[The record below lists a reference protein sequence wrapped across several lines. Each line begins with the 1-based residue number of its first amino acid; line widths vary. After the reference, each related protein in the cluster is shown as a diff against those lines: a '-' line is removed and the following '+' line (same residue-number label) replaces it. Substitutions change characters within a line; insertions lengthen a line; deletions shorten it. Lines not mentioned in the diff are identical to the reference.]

1 MWSNRQCNRS
11 LIDAHDTAVAVAVV
25 RPDGL
30 AALADDNESYRKL
43 LSRVARSCDTVAVAD
58 EWQIAAA
65 APFVADHVGVT
76 TVTVRLSLI
85 SSTRPLS
92 PTDSANASSACL
104 MC

>member
-43 LSRVARSCDTVAVAD
+43 LSRVARSCNTVAVGCG
-58 EWQIAAA
+58 WQIAAA
-65 APFVADHVGVT
+65 APFVADHH
-76 TVTVRLSLI
+76 SMSA
-85 SSTRPLS
+85 SSRVL
-92 PTDSANASSACL
+92 NASSRRRMAASWAPIVNG
-104 MC
+104 